1 MKKINYLI
9 IAILLLNVTGC
20 DDSFIDLEPT
30 NVLGADL
37 AFQSIE
43 DVEAGLLGAYTT
55 LRTTHARNFSMLP
68 DIMGDH
74 TTLPDETLGNERF
87 MHAWTYQAGDG
98 TAAGLW
104 SNSYLLIERANVIL
118 EELEIFRPDD
128 ASLADQIRGEALAL
142 RGLSHFDLTRYF
154 SDNYSV
160 GGLGVAV
167 KLKSRVI
174 TEPIRESVTDTYVQ
188 ILADLTEA
196 KTLLA
201 RGSDGNIGRFS
212 EMGVTA
218 LLARVSLYAED
229 YEAAITYAT
238 EVIDAYPITTRE
250 TFDNLW
256 RSDIGTGSIMQV
268 VYTASDA
275 TIGGVLYGEESDQ
288 LNWHPS
294 EELISL
300 YDQLNDV
307 RFASYFRT
315 RPGGTILIDNKYSGR
330 EVGGTVT
337 NPQLVNFQMFRV
349 EEQYLIRAEAHLLK
363 ASPSVVNA
371 SLDLNALR
379 AERIT
384 GYADEVFADVS
395 TLLDAIAI
403 ERQKE
408 LCFEGHRWFDL
419 KRFDLSV
426 TRGTDCDDSGAANCS
441 LDVASEK
448 WLIPIPQNELFANPN
463 MVQNNGY

>member
-1 MKKINYLI
+1 
-9 IAILLLNVTGC
+9 
-20 DDSFIDLEPT
+20 
-30 NVLGADL
+30 
-37 AFQSIE
+37 
-43 DVEAGLLGAYTT
+43 
-55 LRTTHARNFSMLP
+55 
-68 DIMGDH
+68 
-74 TTLPDETLGNERF
+74 
-87 MHAWTYQAGDG
+87 
-98 TAAGLW
+98 
-104 SNSYLLIERANVIL
+104 
-118 EELEIFRPDD
+118 
-128 ASLADQIRGEALAL
+128 
-142 RGLSHFDLTRYF
+142 
-154 SDNYSV
+154 
-160 GGLGVAV
+160 
-167 KLKSRVI
+167 
-174 TEPIRESVTDTYVQ
+174 
-188 ILADLTEA
+188 LADLTEA

-426 TRGTDCDDSGAANCS
+426 TRGTDCDDSGAANCA